1 MRAVDVLIPTR
12 DRPAALAV
20 TLTGL
25 LGQRFTDFNAV
36 VLDPSDGSPGYDAG
50 EARAAIRLLRA
61 RGHAVQLARN
71 LPRRGL
77 AHQRQCLLERA
88 GSPRVLF
95 LDDDV
100 ILEPEALQ
108 RMMEALDAAACGF
121 VGSAVIGLSFAD
133 DVRPHQ
139 QAVEFWPGDRVKPE
153 HVMPCSPAWRRH
165 LLHNAANLWHV
176 QRDIPLPPRGWR
188 LYKIAWIGGCV
199 LFDRAKLLDCGGFSF
214 WCDVPEEHC
223 GEDVLAQLRVMARHG
238 GCGILPS
245 CAYHQEV
252 PTTVP
257 NREVDLPRWPMAGP
271 AAMADGAMPP

>member
-12 DRPAALAV
+12 NRPGALAV

-25 LGQRFTDFNAV
+25 IGQRFPDFDV
-36 VLDPSDGSPGYDAG
+36 VVMDQSDGSPGYEGG
-50 EARAAIRLLRA
+50 EARAAIRLLQA
-61 RGHAVQLARN
+61 RGHGVALARN

-88 GSPRVLF
+88 SAPRVLF

-100 ILEPEALQ
+100 ILEPETLQ
-108 RMMEALDAAACGF
+108 RMVEALDFAACGF
-121 VGSAVIGLSFAD
+121 VGSAVIGLSYAD

-139 QAVEFWPGDRVKPE
+139 QAVEFWPDDRVRAERVEPDT
-153 HVMPCSPAWRRH
+153 PAWSRH
-165 LLHNAANLWHV
+165 RLHNAANLWHV
-176 QRDIPLPPRGWR
+176 QRDTPPSPRGWR

-199 LFDRAKLLDCGGFSF
+199 LFDRAKLLDCGGFAF
-214 WCDVPEEHC
+214 WSAVPEEHC

-238 GCGILPS
+238 GCGIVPS
-245 CAYHQEV
+245 GAYHQEL

-257 NREVDLPRWPMAGP
+257 NREVDLPRWPMWEPTAV
-271 AAMADGAMPP
+271 ANGARSP